1 MTLREN
7 CSYSEF
13 SGPYFPGFGK
23 CRKIRTRKTLE
34 CGHFLRSVTVTYF
47 IALFSFYIP
56 NIFLCFQGIM
66 KRYTGKNGLI
76 FSGHFMAKI
85 QKLTSGGTSNFR
97 SSRLRLFYVKP
108 LWKALFLLS
117 YFCSLCYKV
126 FCKFPTFY
134 LGKM

>member
-1 MTLREN
+1 MQEN
-7 CSYSEF
+7 TDQKNS
-13 SGPYFPGFGK
+13 
-23 CRKIRTRKTLE
+23 E

-108 LWKALFLLS
+108 FWKALFLLS
-117 YFCSLCYKV
+117 
-126 FCKFPTFY
+126 
-134 LGKM
+134 